1 MKQLAADC
9 SLMEELRVMDYS
21 LLLGVHY
28 RSPGYASSPQVTD
41 KVHCSIPCHLWAP
54 LHADARLWLLPASI
68 ACLHM
73 MLACLLVTVYAHVIT
88 PVTDVSI
95 VVLTH
100 YPNFAFSLA
109 DLAIGCDC

>member
-41 KVHCSIPCHLWAP
+41 KVHCSIACHYCMLTHWIVT
-54 LHADARLWLLPASI
+54 L
-68 ACLHM
+68 ACLHC
-73 MLACLLVTVYAHVIT
+73 LLTCVACLLAHCA
-88 PVTDVSI
+88 S
-95 VVLTH
+95 
-100 YPNFAFSLA
+100 
-109 DLAIGCDC
+109 